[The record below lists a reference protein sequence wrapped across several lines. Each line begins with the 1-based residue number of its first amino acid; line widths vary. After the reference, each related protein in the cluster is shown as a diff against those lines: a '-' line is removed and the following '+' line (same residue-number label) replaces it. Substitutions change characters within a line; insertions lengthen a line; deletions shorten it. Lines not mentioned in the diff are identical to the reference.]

1 MKWSPSLV
9 IFFVKDLS
17 FHIFKVDN
25 TRLAG
30 GVYG

>member
-1 MKWSPSLV
+1 MESQFSD
-9 IFFVKDLS
+9 FFVKDLS